1 MTKQKKAKYENWREL
16 ARDCQESGMPV
27 NRWSKLNRIPAT
39 TCRQWLIK
47 LKKERLSQNEK
58 QDTELKIWGKVDLEQ
73 SGRAPSPAPD
83 PFPSSIRLS
92 YHDWNIEVKES
103 FNPILLS
110 QIIKVVDTIC

>member
-1 MTKQKKAKYENWREL
+1 MTKQKKAKYKNWREL

-27 NRWSKLNRIPAT
+27 YRWSKLNRIPAT
-39 TCRQWLIK
+39 TCRQWLSK
-47 LKKERLSQNEK
+47 LKQEELPQNVQ

-73 SGRAPSPAPD
+73 SGRTPSPGPD
-83 PFPSSIRLS
+83 LSPSSIRLS

-103 FNPILLS
+103 FDPILLS